1 MELHLRAVDSAKSGT
16 QCLVVG
22 VLEGKKL
29 LPAGKEADK
38 ASSGA
43 IAAALR
49 SGDLDEKAGATLL
62 LQPVPGLG
70 AARVLLVRLGAVSK
84 LTRKVYAQAL
94 RAALEAVARTSAK
107 DALLTLLDAPVRGA
121 GPEWIARCIALESE
135 KLDYRFT
142 EYKSKKGRT
151 PTLKTVN
158 IALPA
163 KAGRAKLKAALAQ
176 GQALAAGISVARR
189 LGDLPPNVCNPRY
202 LASQARALASKHDKV
217 RVKVLGEREMSRLGM
232 HCLLSVSNGSAN
244 EAQLIIIEYSGG
256 KRGQAP
262 EVLVGKG
269 ITFDTGGISLKPGAA
284 MDEMKYDMCG
294 AASVM
299 GTLTAC
305 AEMDLPLNV
314 TGVIAAAENMP
325 SGTATRPG
333 DIVKTMSGQ
342 TVEILNTDAE
352 GRLVLCD
359 ALTYVE
365 RFKPAHVIDI
375 ATLTGACVVALGKVN
390 SGLFTEDDRLA
401 DSLLKAGESALD
413 PAWRLP
419 LQEEYQSLLDSNF
432 ADMANIGGPH
442 GGAITA
448 ACFLARYT
456 RAYSWAHL
464 DIAGVAW
471 NSGAAKG
478 GTGRPVG
485 LLTEYLVNRAGK
497 APQ

>member
-1 MELHLRAVDSAKSGT
+1 MELNLKAVDSAKSAT
-16 QCLVVG
+16 QCLVLG
-22 VLEGKKL
+22 VLEGRKF
-29 LPAGKEADK
+29 LPAGKNADK
-38 ASSGA
+38 AADGA
-43 IAAALR
+43 LSAALKR
-49 SGDLDEKAGATLL
+49 GDLPEKAGATLL
-62 LQPVPGLG
+62 LQPVAGLA
-70 AARVLLVRLGAVSK
+70 AARVLLVRMGAADK
-84 LTRKVYAQAL
+84 LTRKIYAQAV
-94 RAALEAVARTSAK
+94 RAALEATTRTGAK
-107 DALLTLLDAPVRGA
+107 DALLTLLEASVKGSSRD
-121 GPEWIARCIALESE
+121 WMARCIALEAE

-142 EYKSKKGRT
+142 EYKSKKGKA
-151 PTLKTVN
+151 PSLKRVN
-158 IALPA
+158 LVLPA
-163 KAGRAKLKAALAQ
+163 RGNRTAIQSAMQ
-176 GQALAAGISVARR
+176 VGQALATGVSTAKR

-202 LASQARALASKHDKV
+202 LASQARALASRHDQIQ
-217 RVKVLGEREMSRLGM
+217 VKVLGEREMNRLGM

-244 EAQLIIIEYSGG
+244 DAQLIIIEYSGG

-305 AEMDLPLNV
+305 AEMNLPLNV

-333 DIVKTMSGQ
+333 DIVKTLSGQ

-375 ATLTGACVVALGKVN
+375 ATLTGACVVALGKIN
-390 SGLFTEDDRLA
+390 SGLFTEDEQLA
-401 DSLLKAGESALD
+401 ESLIRAGESALD
-413 PAWRLP
+413 PTWRLP
-419 LQEEYQSLLDSNF
+419 LEEEYQSLLDSNF

-448 ACFLARYT
+448 ACFLSRFT
-456 RAYSWAHL
+456 KAYPWAHL

-471 NSGAAKG
+471 QSGAAKG
-478 GTGRPVG
+478 ATGRPVS
-485 LLTEYLVNRAGK
+485 LLTEYLIGCAGK
-497 APQ
+497 AAA